1 MSAPYQPNPPK
12 LDDHALLEEYEHL
25 AGYGMSDRKIAKRL
39 GYTDTQH
46 MLKLL
51 QQARERAAGRAALA
65 TSPPQL
71 THATQRALSTKDYR

>member
-51 QQARERAAGRAALA
+51 QQARERAAAGRAVTNNAYD
-65 TSPPQL
+65 PQR
-71 THATQRALSTKDYR
+71 TD